1 MAAFTQ
7 KILESNQ
14 KRESLF
20 GVTDAYRVV
29 NGASDG
35 FPGVTLD
42 RFGNRFQVQFFGV
55 DMLRDRA
62 RLVDSI
68 AEAFPAECIVVKE
81 RLSSSGKSL
90 ENAPMEVAFGSR
102 ESAVGTVFEGDAKF
116 HVDLLDTV
124 NPGLFLDMRH
134 VRLEV
139 EERFR
144 EMSGTSFASACP
156 LPSPSPVQHSSAQS
170 APVQPASAQ
179 PASVQSASAP
189 SLETQSSGP
198 RFLNLFSYTCSF
210 SVHARLGGAAVA
222 TNADISGKILDKG
235 RENYALNGLDL
246 RPGEFFRGNALEYV
260 RWALKK
266 GLRFDGIVLDPPS
279 FARFKGFNF
288 NVREHLF
295 PLVAECAGILNPG
308 GFFMVSSNY
317 SEFNLQHFSADVR
330 RAVASVHPSAKTEW
344 MRGQDIDFN
353 GSGSTKDSCLVA
365 TLVKV

>member
-1 MAAFTQ
+1 MLSLLQSAF
-7 KILESNQ
+7 E
-14 KRESLF
+14 KRSALF
-20 GVTDAYRVV
+20 DVTDAYRIV
-29 NGASDG
+29 NGAADG

-42 RFGNRFQVQFFGV
+42 KFGDRFQVQFFGPE
-55 DMLRDRA
+55 MLSRR
-62 RLVDSI
+62 REIV
-68 AEAFPAECIVVKE
+68 EAIVGAFNPVCVVVKE
-81 RLSSSGKSL
+81 RLSRSGKSL
-90 ENAPMEVAFGSR
+90 ENAPMEVAFGLR
-102 ESAVGTVFEGDAKF
+102 EDAVGIVREGRARF

-144 EMSGTSFASACP
+144 ALSGA
-156 LPSPSPVQHSSAQS
+156 AQS
-170 APVQPASAQ
+170 G
-179 PASVQSASAP
+179 
-189 SLETQSSGP
+189 EGP

-260 RWALKK
+260 RWACKK

-288 NVREHLF
+288 NVREHLM
-295 PLVAECAGILNPG
+295 PLVSECAQILNPH

-317 SEFNLQHFSADVR
+317 SEFALDVFSRDVLN
-330 RAVASVHPSAKTEW
+330 AVRSVHKNARTAWK
-344 MRGQDIDFN
+344 RGQDIDFA

-365 TLVKV
+365 TLVEV

>member
-1 MAAFTQ
+1 MNYKYSDLLKSA
-7 KILESNQ
+7 LS
-14 KRESLF
+14 KRAPLF
-20 GVTDAYRVV
+20 DVTDALRIV
-29 NGASDG
+29 NGAADG
-35 FPGVTLD
+35 FPGLTIDKFGD
-42 RFGNRFQVQFFGV
+42 RYQMQFFGPELLTSKTEIV
-55 DMLRDRA
+55 
-62 RLVDSI
+62 
-68 AEAFPAECIVVKE
+68 EALAVLFNPICVVTKE

-90 ENAPMEVAFGSR
+90 ENAPMDVVVGSR
-102 ESAVGTVFEGDAKF
+102 EDAVGTVREGNANF
-116 HVDLLDTV
+116 HVDLLDTI

-144 EMSGTSFASACP
+144 EMSGASPANFEASA
-156 LPSPSPVQHSSAQS
+156 H
-170 APVQPASAQ
+170 
-179 PASVQSASAP
+179 
-189 SLETQSSGP
+189 LENPGL

-246 RPGEFFRGNALEYV
+246 RPGEFFRGNAIEYV
-260 RWALKK
+260 HWAQKK

-288 NVREHLF
+288 NVREHLM
-295 PLVAECAGILNPG
+295 PLVADCATLLNPG

-317 SEFNLQHFSADVR
+317 SEFNLSAFARDVLA
-330 RAVASVHPSAKTEW
+330 AVSSVHPNAKTSW
-344 MRGQDIDFN
+344 KKSQDVDFV

-365 TLVKV
+365 TLVEV

>member
-1 MAAFTQ
+1 MAFDLKNKLASAFD
-7 KILESNQ
+7 
-14 KRESLF
+14 KRASLF
-20 GVTDAYRVV
+20 VVTDALRIV
-29 NGASDG
+29 NGAADG
-35 FPGVTLD
+35 FPGLTID
-42 RFGNRFQVQFFGV
+42 KFGNRYQMQFFGPELLTSKTEIV
-55 DMLRDRA
+55 
-62 RLVDSI
+62 
-68 AEAFPAECIVVKE
+68 EAVAALFNPVCVVTKE

-90 ENAPMEVAFGSR
+90 ENAPMDVVIGTR
-102 ESAVGTVFEGDAKF
+102 EDAVGTVREGNAHF
-116 HVDLLDTV
+116 HVDLLDTI

-144 EMSGTSFASACP
+144 EMSGE
-156 LPSPSPVQHSSAQS
+156 
-170 APVQPASAQ
+170 
-179 PASVQSASAP
+179 
-189 SLETQSSGP
+189 SL

-246 RPGEFFRGNALEYV
+246 RPGEFFRGNAIEYV
-260 RWALKK
+260 HWAQKK

-288 NVREHLF
+288 NVREHLM
-295 PLVAECAGILNPG
+295 PLVADCATLLNPG

-317 SEFNLQHFSADVR
+317 SEFNLSAFARDVLA
-330 RAVASVHPSAKTEW
+330 AVSSVHPKAKTSW
-344 MRGQDIDFN
+344 KKSQDVDFV

-365 TLVKV
+365 TLVEV

>member
-1 MAAFTQ
+1 MMKNLLRTAF
-7 KILESNQ
+7 E
-14 KRESLF
+14 KRSALF
-20 GVTDAYRVV
+20 EVTDAYRIV
-29 NGASDG
+29 NGAADG
-35 FPGVTLD
+35 FPGLTLD
-42 RFGNRFQVQFFGV
+42 RFGDRFQVQFFGPE
-55 DMLRDRA
+55 MLSRRREIVEA
-62 RLVDSI
+62 IV
-68 AEAFPAECIVVKE
+68 EAFNPVCVVVKE
-81 RLSSSGKSL
+81 RLSRSGKSL
-90 ENAPMEVAFGSR
+90 ENAPMEIAFGSR
-102 ESAVGTVFEGDAKF
+102 EDAVGVVREGRARF

-139 EERFR
+139 EDRFR
-144 EMSGTSFASACP
+144 ALSGA
-156 LPSPSPVQHSSAQS
+156 AQS
-170 APVQPASAQ
+170 G
-179 PASVQSASAP
+179 
-189 SLETQSSGP
+189 EGP

-260 RWALKK
+260 RWACKK

-288 NVREHLF
+288 NVREHLM
-295 PLVAECAGILNPG
+295 PLVAECAQILNPH

-317 SEFNLQHFSADVR
+317 SEFALDAFSRDVLD
-330 RAVASVHPSAKTEW
+330 AVKSVHKNARTAWK
-344 MRGQDIDFN
+344 RGQDIDFA

-365 TLVKV
+365 TLVEV

>member
-1 MAAFTQ
+1 MAFDLKNKLANA
-7 KILESNQ
+7 LE
-14 KRESLF
+14 KRAPLSD
-20 GVTDAYRVV
+20 VTDALRIV
-29 NGASDG
+29 NGAADG
-35 FPGVTLD
+35 FPGLTIDKFGD
-42 RFGNRFQVQFFGV
+42 RYQMQFFGPELLTSKAEIV
-55 DMLRDRA
+55 EA
-62 RLVDSI
+62 LVALFNPI
-68 AEAFPAECIVVKE
+68 CVVSKE

-90 ENAPMEVAFGSR
+90 ENAPMDVVIGTR
-102 ESAVGTVFEGDAKF
+102 EDAVVTVREGNARF
-116 HVDLLDTV
+116 HVDLLDTI

-144 EMSGTSFASACP
+144 TMSGA
-156 LPSPSPVQHSSAQS
+156 SSANLADS
-170 APVQPASAQ
+170 AN
-179 PASVQSASAP
+179 
-189 SLETQSSGP
+189 LENPGL

-246 RPGEFFRGNALEYV
+246 RPGEFFRGNAIEYV
-260 RWALKK
+260 HWAQKK

-288 NVREHLF
+288 NVREHLM
-295 PLVAECAGILNPG
+295 PLVADCATLLNPG

-317 SEFNLQHFSADVR
+317 SEFNLSAFARDVLA
-330 RAVASVHPSAKTEW
+330 AVSSVHPNAKTSW
-344 MRGQDIDFN
+344 KKSQDVDFV

-365 TLVKV
+365 TLVEV

>member
-1 MAAFTQ
+1 MLSLLQSAF
-7 KILESNQ
+7 E
-14 KRESLF
+14 KRSSLF
-20 GVTDAYRVV
+20 EVTDAYRIV
-29 NGASDG
+29 NGAADG
-35 FPGVTLD
+35 FPGLTLD
-42 RFGNRFQVQFFGV
+42 RFGDRFQVQFFGPE
-55 DMLRDRA
+55 MLSRRREIVEA
-62 RLVDSI
+62 IV
-68 AEAFPAECIVVKE
+68 EAFNPVCVVVKE
-81 RLSSSGKSL
+81 RLSRSGKSL
-90 ENAPMEVAFGSR
+90 ENAPMEIAFGSR
-102 ESAVGTVFEGDAKF
+102 EDAVGVVREGRAHF

-139 EERFR
+139 EDRFR
-144 EMSGTSFASACP
+144 ALSGA
-156 LPSPSPVQHSSAQS
+156 AQS
-170 APVQPASAQ
+170 G
-179 PASVQSASAP
+179 
-189 SLETQSSGP
+189 EGP

-260 RWALKK
+260 RWACKK

-288 NVREHLF
+288 NVREHLM
-295 PLVAECAGILNPG
+295 PLVAECAQILNPH

-317 SEFNLQHFSADVR
+317 SEFALDAFSRDVLD
-330 RAVASVHPSAKTEW
+330 AVKSVHKNARTAWK
-344 MRGQDIDFN
+344 RGQDIDFA

-365 TLVKV
+365 TLVEV

>member
-1 MAAFTQ
+1 MMKNLLRTAF
-7 KILESNQ
+7 E
-14 KRESLF
+14 KRSSLF
-20 GVTDAYRVV
+20 EVTDAYRIV
-29 NGASDG
+29 NGAADG

-42 RFGNRFQVQFFGV
+42 KFGDRFQVQFFGPE
-55 DMLRDRA
+55 MLSRR
-62 RLVDSI
+62 RELVDAVSRL
-68 AEAFPAECIVVKE
+68 FNPVCVVVKE
-81 RLSSSGKSL
+81 RLSRSGKSL
-90 ENAPMEVAFGSR
+90 ENAPMEIALGTR
-102 ESAVGTVFEGDAKF
+102 EDAVGIVREGRARF

-139 EERFR
+139 EDRFR
-144 EMSGTSFASACP
+144 ALSGA
-156 LPSPSPVQHSSAQS
+156 AQS
-170 APVQPASAQ
+170 G
-179 PASVQSASAP
+179 
-189 SLETQSSGP
+189 EGP

-260 RWALKK
+260 RWACKK

-288 NVREHLF
+288 NVREHLM
-295 PLVAECAGILNPG
+295 PLVSECAQILNPH

-317 SEFNLQHFSADVR
+317 SEFVLDAFSRDVLD
-330 RAVASVHPSAKTEW
+330 AVKSVHKNARTAWK
-344 MRGQDIDFN
+344 RGQDIDFA

-365 TLVKV
+365 TLVEV

>member
-1 MAAFTQ
+1 MAFDLKNKLAIAFD
-7 KILESNQ
+7 
-14 KRESLF
+14 KRASLF
-20 GVTDAYRVV
+20 EVTDALRIV
-29 NGASDG
+29 NGAADG
-35 FPGVTLD
+35 FPGLTIDKFGD
-42 RFGNRFQVQFFGV
+42 RYQMQFFGPELLTSKTEIV
-55 DMLRDRA
+55 
-62 RLVDSI
+62 
-68 AEAFPAECIVVKE
+68 EAVAALFNPVCVVTKE

-90 ENAPMEVAFGSR
+90 ENAPMDVVIGKR
-102 ESAVGTVFEGDAKF
+102 EDAVGTVREGYAHF
-116 HVDLLDTV
+116 HVDLLDTI

-144 EMSGTSFASACP
+144 EMSGE
-156 LPSPSPVQHSSAQS
+156 
-170 APVQPASAQ
+170 
-179 PASVQSASAP
+179 
-189 SLETQSSGP
+189 SL

-246 RPGEFFRGNALEYV
+246 RPGEFFRGNAIEYV
-260 RWALKK
+260 HWAQKK

-288 NVREHLF
+288 NVREHLM
-295 PLVAECAGILNPG
+295 PLVADCATLLNPG

-317 SEFNLQHFSADVR
+317 SEFNLSAFARDVLA
-330 RAVASVHPSAKTEW
+330 AVSSVHPKAKTSW
-344 MRGQDIDFN
+344 KKSQDVDFV

-365 TLVKV
+365 TLVEV

>member
-1 MAAFTQ
+1 MMKNLLRTAF
-7 KILESNQ
+7 E
-14 KRESLF
+14 KRSSLF
-20 GVTDAYRVV
+20 EVTDAYRIV
-29 NGASDG
+29 NGAADG
-35 FPGVTLD
+35 FPGLTLD
-42 RFGNRFQVQFFGV
+42 RFGDRFQVQFFGPE
-55 DMLRDRA
+55 MLSRRREIVEA
-62 RLVDSI
+62 IV
-68 AEAFPAECIVVKE
+68 EAFNPVCVVVKE
-81 RLSSSGKSL
+81 RLSRSGKSL
-90 ENAPMEVAFGSR
+90 ENAPMEIAFGLR
-102 ESAVGTVFEGDAKF
+102 EDAVGVVREGRARF

-139 EERFR
+139 EDRFR
-144 EMSGTSFASACP
+144 ALSGA
-156 LPSPSPVQHSSAQS
+156 AQS
-170 APVQPASAQ
+170 G
-179 PASVQSASAP
+179 
-189 SLETQSSGP
+189 EGP

-260 RWALKK
+260 RWACKK

-288 NVREHLF
+288 NVREHLM
-295 PLVAECAGILNPG
+295 PLVAECAQILNPH

-317 SEFNLQHFSADVR
+317 SEFALDAFSRDVLD
-330 RAVASVHPSAKTEW
+330 AVKSVHKNARTAWK
-344 MRGQDIDFN
+344 RGQDIDFA

-365 TLVKV
+365 TLVEV

>member
-1 MAAFTQ
+1 MAFDLKNKLA
-7 KILESNQ
+7 IAHE
-14 KRESLF
+14 KRAPLF
-20 GVTDAYRVV
+20 DVTDALRIV
-29 NGASDG
+29 NGAADG
-35 FPGVTLD
+35 FPGLTIDKFGD
-42 RFGNRFQVQFFGV
+42 RYQMQFFGPELLTSKTEIV
-55 DMLRDRA
+55 
-62 RLVDSI
+62 
-68 AEAFPAECIVVKE
+68 EALASLFNPVCVVSKE

-90 ENAPMEVAFGSR
+90 ENAPMDVVIGTR
-102 ESAVGTVFEGDAKF
+102 EDAVGTVREGNANF
-116 HVDLLDTV
+116 HVDLLDTI

-144 EMSGTSFASACP
+144 EMSGASPANYEASA
-156 LPSPSPVQHSSAQS
+156 H
-170 APVQPASAQ
+170 
-179 PASVQSASAP
+179 
-189 SLETQSSGP
+189 LENPGL

-246 RPGEFFRGNALEYV
+246 RPGEFFRGNAIEYV
-260 RWALKK
+260 HWAQKK

-288 NVREHLF
+288 NVREHLM
-295 PLVAECAGILNPG
+295 PLVADCATILNPG

-317 SEFNLQHFSADVR
+317 SEFNLSAFARDVLA
-330 RAVASVHPSAKTEW
+330 AVSSVHPNAKTSW
-344 MRGQDIDFN
+344 KKSQDVDFV

-365 TLVKV
+365 TLVEV